1 MRLLHD
7 IEPADAPSVP
17 PEAFEMRPVDTLKAG
32 CRMDADVP
40 IDETGILVRE
50 GGGFCLRRDVGGQY
64 RLELP
69 RMPVDEVEKRV
80 RVIGTLLS
88 VGHVL
93 VEGVSL
99 TDR

>member
-1 MRLLHD
+1 
-7 IEPADAPSVP
+7 
-17 PEAFEMRPVDTLKAG
+17 MRPIVALKPGHA
-32 CRMDADVP
+32 MDADSP
-40 IDETGILVRE
+40 IDETGILVRG
-50 GGGFCLRRDVGGQY
+50 GGGFWLRRDAGGQY
-64 RLELP
+64 QLELP

-88 VGHVL
+88 AGHVL

>member
-1 MRLLHD
+1 M
-7 IEPADAPSVP
+7 EADA
-17 PEAFEMRPVDTLKAG
+17 
-32 CRMDADVP
+32 P

-50 GGGFCLRRDVGGQY
+50 GGGFCLRRDLGGRY
-64 RLELP
+64 LLELP

-88 VGHVL
+88 AGHVL

-99 TDR
+99 ADR